1 LALVLLAGVGR
12 RLAPLAWPWAD
23 FLKVGGA
30 CAAMAIVVRLLPAP
44 GGLPEL
50 VLKASVG
57 AFAYVAAA
65 LVFDAAGARSALQ
78 QFGARH
84 VRRV

>member
-1 LALVLLAGVGR
+1 
-12 RLAPLAWPWAD
+12 
-23 FLKVGGA
+23 
-30 CAAMAIVVRLLPAP
+30 MAIVVRLLPAP